1 MEFFLSSK
9 TPSWELVELC
19 RCSTPLNDPLCV
31 STCNGWCC
39 VRSDIKADV
48 WIIVRSETRS
58 SEQRPDVFKNVSEQ
72 ARTGRTGRFVAA
84 LWSHFGQ
91 LTTIN
96 NYEKRKKQREKSAS
110 TRVRELRK

>member
-1 MEFFLSSK
+1 M
-9 TPSWELVELC
+9 C
-19 RCSTPLNDPLCV
+19 
-31 STCNGWCC
+31 TCNDWCC
-39 VRSDIKADV
+39 ERSVIKADV

-96 NYEKRKKQREKSAS
+96 NYEERKKQREKSAS
-110 TRVRELRK
+110 TRVRELWSITDREMKRETETETETETEV